1 MDKVSSLSIA
11 LHIRI
16 IVKELLN
23 EVRKLYLINTNLIN
37 QKINIYIRRDKLSS
51 LTIYVRVVVEELFN
65 EVRKGEVG
73 EDLQEVGGIWLRDSD
88 HPDKIDTVY

>member
-1 MDKVSSLSIA
+1 MTLIKQILVILDIRMDKVSSLSIA

-37 QKINIYIRRDKLSS
+37 QINKYIYQ
-51 LTIYVRVVVEELFN
+51 
-65 EVRKGEVG
+65 KGQVIIINHLCKG
-73 EDLQEVGGIWLRDSD
+73 SCRG
-88 HPDKIDTVY
+88 TVQ